1 MKSERPG
8 NEEMIPTL
16 TEIVELEGPAID
28 PQVLEVLHTEISARV
43 MRLAEELM
51 REASRDLESI
61 LLKRVCDQLR
71 VRLPE
76 IVEDAVREYLG
87 TEF

>member
-16 TEIVELEGPAID
+16 TEIVELEAPAID

>member
-1 MKSERPG
+1 MKSDQPG
-8 NEEMIPTL
+8 NEEAIPTL
-16 TEIVELEGPAID
+16 TEVVEFETPALD
-28 PQVLEVLHTEISARV
+28 PQQLEALHTEISARV

-71 VRLPE
+71 ARLPE
-76 IVEDAVREYLG
+76 IVEDAVREHLG
-87 TEF
+87 QEP

>member
-1 MKSERPG
+1 MRRID
-8 NEEMIPTL
+8 EEI
-16 TEIVELEGPAID
+16 ED
-28 PQVLEVLHTEISARV
+28 PISARV

>member
-1 MKSERPG
+1 MKSDRAS
-8 NEEMIPTL
+8 NDQAIPTL
-16 TEIVELEGPAID
+16 TEIVELEVPSID
-28 PQVLEVLHTEISARV
+28 PQVLEVLNTEISARV

-51 REASRDLESI
+51 REASRDLEGI

-71 VRLPE
+71 ARVPE

-87 TEF
+87 TEL

>member
-1 MKSERPG
+1 
-8 NEEMIPTL
+8 
-16 TEIVELEGPAID
+16 
-28 PQVLEVLHTEISARV
+28 